1 MMLAMRCLAVWIK
14 FDSVSWGLAMLS
26 LAIMLGLALGAIRV
40 RGIRLG
46 VSGVLFSCLLF
57 GQFGARI
64 DPTILT
70 FLRDFA
76 LIIFVY
82 AIGLQ
87 VGPGFFASL
96 RQEGLRLNLLSIA
109 VIVFGAFLT
118 GLFVLFCHLPR
129 YSASGLY
136 TGAFTTTPGLA
147 AGQEA
152 LQHKLERWAPQKIG
166 HATSLAGLAYTV
178 TYPFGIVGPI
188 LAIVLLQRIF
198 RIDVPHEHRE
208 LIAREQ
214 ERRPPIEHFDFQ
226 VTQSLHTGRHLKDHP
241 LLRSKGIVLSRL
253 LRDQTVSVPTGD
265 TEIRLGDVYRAVGT
279 RQALDEVV
287 SVLGQP
293 AKEDV
298 FDTAGDV
305 QRMELVVTRTQVLR
319 RTLAELDLIRRYGV
333 NLVRINRNGVE
344 LATKATLRLQFGD
357 VVNVVGPMAG
367 LKDVEM
373 ELGNCP
379 DILNR
384 PQLVPIFLGIF
395 LGILVGTIPIM
406 IPGLHS
412 TLRIGLAGGPMIA
425 AILLAQLGNVG
436 SVVWYMPVA
445 ANQLFR
451 DFGLAVFLGCVG
463 LQAGD
468 HFYENVRQ
476 NHALV
481 LVAWGLVV
489 TILPVFIVGCIARL
503 TLKVNFLTLS
513 GWVAGAMTSSPALL
527 FANDLAPSDAPA
539 IAYAAVAPLGM
550 LMPILCAQLL
560 VIYF

>member
-1 MMLAMRCLAVWIK
+1 MRCLAVWIK

-57 GQFGARI
+57 GQFGAKI

-87 VGPGFFASL
+87 VGPGFAASL

-109 VIVFGAFLT
+109 VIVLGALCT

-152 LQHKLERWAPQKIG
+152 LLHKLEHNHPQQVG
-166 HATSLAGLAYTV
+166 NATSLAGLAYTV

-188 LAIVLLQRIF
+188 LAIVLLQKIF
-198 RIDVPHEHRE
+198 RIKPHDEHHA
-208 LIAREQ
+208 LIARDL
-214 ERRPPIEHFDFQ
+214 ERRPPIEHLDFE

-241 LLRSKGIVLSRL
+241 LLRSKGIILSRL
-253 LRDQTVSVPTGD
+253 WRNQTVSVPTGE
-265 TEIRLGDVYRAVGT
+265 TEIRLGDVYRAIGT

-287 SVLGQP
+287 SVLGRP
-293 AKEDV
+293 AKEGV
-298 FDTAGDV
+298 FDAASDI
-305 QRMELVVTRTQVLR
+305 QRMELVVTRTRVLR

-333 NLVRINRNGVE
+333 NVVRINRNGVE

-357 VVNVVGPMAG
+357 VVMVVGPMGG
-367 LKDVEM
+367 LKDVET

-384 PQLVPIFLGIF
+384 PQLVPILLGIF
-395 LGILVGTIPIM
+395 LGILVGSIPIV

-425 AILLAQLGNVG
+425 AILLAQFGNVG

-481 LVAWGLVV
+481 LVGWGLVI
-489 TILPVFIVGCIARL
+489 TIVPVLIVGCIARL
-503 TLKVNFLTLS
+503 TLKINFLTLS